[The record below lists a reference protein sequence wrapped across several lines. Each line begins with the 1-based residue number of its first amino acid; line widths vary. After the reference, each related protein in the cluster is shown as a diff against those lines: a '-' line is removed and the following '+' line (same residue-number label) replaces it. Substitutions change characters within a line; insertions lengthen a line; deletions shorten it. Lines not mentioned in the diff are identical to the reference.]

1 MATTKLR
8 PALALVGASAILLAG
23 CSAPD
28 AGQNG
33 GEPVEINIIAPN
45 NAPSDA
51 GFQAVTDA
59 FNEANPGITAVYTGV
74 GEYETTRA
82 AQLTAGTADIVAC
95 FPRQPLAFTGAT
107 ANEDTLM
114 AQGGLWVD
122 LTDEP
127 FMENYLPSVLES
139 PRSAID
145 GRVYAVPTGLSYAT
159 GIYYNAQLFA
169 DNDLEIPTTWDELLD
184 VIETLQ
190 DAGVAPFGWGGLDGF
205 PPALA
210 LYGIIA
216 SYYPTDA
223 DKNDLLEGIWDG
235 TVDLSQGEP
244 AEIMERLQVIY
255 DNSSANSPGI
265 SIVESFGA
273 FANGEFAMLFDGS
286 WDQKTIREVVGTSFD
301 VGMFPMPGSDDAAD
315 NQHLNGKLE
324 LQMCVAE
331 ASENKEAALK
341 WLEFFSQPEQY
352 TKFVAESG
360 FAPSQPDIVTDDP
373 FLDSISEYTT
383 EFSLFWEAVF
393 VGPQELA
400 PEGALGFPYN
410 QLAPLGSKTPAEAAE
425 AAEAAWDAVR
435 P

>member
-1 MATTKLR
+1 MATMKLR
-8 PALALVGASAILLAG
+8 QALALVGASAILLAG

-28 AGQNG
+28 GAQNG
-33 GEPVEINIIAPN
+33 GDPVEINIIAPN

-51 GFQAVTDA
+51 GFQAVTEA
-59 FNEANPGITAVYTGV
+59 FNEANPGIRAVYTGV
-74 GEYETTRA
+74 AEYDTTRA
-82 AQLTAGTADIVAC
+82 AQLVAC
-95 FPRQPLAFTGAT
+95 FPRQPLEFTGGT

-114 AQGGLWVD
+114 AQGGLWAD
-122 LTDEP
+122 LTDES

-139 PRSAID
+139 PRSMID

-159 GIYYNAQLFA
+159 GIYYNTQVFA
-169 DNDLEIPTTWDELLD
+169 DNDLEIPSTWDELLD
-184 VIETLQ
+184 VIDTLQ
-190 DAGVAPFGWGGLDGF
+190 GAGVVPFGWGGLDGF

-210 LYGIIA
+210 LYGLIG

-223 DKNDLLEGIWDG
+223 DKNELLEGIWDG
-235 TVDLSQGEP
+235 SVDLSQGDP

-286 WDQKTIREVVGTSFD
+286 WDQKTIREVVGSSFD
-301 VGMFPMPGSDDAAD
+301 VGMFPMPGSDDAAA

-360 FAPSQPDIVTDDP
+360 FAPSQPNIVTDDP
-373 FLDSISEYTT
+373 FLASIAEYTT

-410 QLAPLGSKTPAEAAE
+410 QLAPLGSKTPGEASA
-425 AAEAAWDAVR
+425 AAEAAWEAVR